1 MKWRH
6 WWCISCTMVEF
17 ARALTWELF
26 GNFASEREKW
36 RGIGEAMVH
45 GRVNDWAQRS
55 SSDGKDTEM
64 SYNHLASESKVTL
77 ESGKFAFDVDR
88 LQIYTGKQVFV
99 TAFWILFYYASVLHP
114 SHGKILPVGVSVLLL
129 LMFQILKV
137 QIVTLDRI

>member
-1 MKWRH
+1 
-6 WWCISCTMVEF
+6 MVEF

-55 SSDGKDTEM
+55 SSDGKVQYLLVLDTLNFYFLLDKEM
-64 SYNHLASESKVTL
+64 SYDHLASGSKVTL

-88 LQIYTGKQVFV
+88 LQIYT
-99 TAFWILFYYASVLHP
+99 
-114 SHGKILPVGVSVLLL
+114 VLLL